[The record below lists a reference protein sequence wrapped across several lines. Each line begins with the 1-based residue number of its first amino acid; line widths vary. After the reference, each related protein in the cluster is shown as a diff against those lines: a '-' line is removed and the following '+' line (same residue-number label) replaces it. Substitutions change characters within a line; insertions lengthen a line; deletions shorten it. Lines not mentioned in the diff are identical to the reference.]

1 MLYESNLSRLTLPT
15 LAVAA
20 MLAGCSSMGMGGAPK
35 AVAKLEP
42 TRGSMVTGVVTF
54 EQQRDYVMVVAKV
67 SGLVPN
73 QEHGF
78 HVHEKG
84 DCSSGDGMSAGG
96 HFNPLGHQH
105 GGAAGT
111 GHAGDM
117 PNLKAD
123 SNGEARVS
131 FQFIGATIGSGVTD
145 IVGRGLIVHA
155 KPDDYRTQP
164 TGDAGGRLAC
174 AVIKTE

>member
-1 MLYESNLSRLTLPT
+1 MLYRPILSRLTLPA
-15 LAVAA
+15 LAVVTV
-20 MLAGCSSMGMGGAPK
+20 LAGCSTIGMGGPPK
-35 AVAKLEP
+35 AVARLEP
-42 TRGSMVTGVVTF
+42 TRGSTVTGVVTF
-54 EQQRDYVMVVAKV
+54 EQQKDYVMVVAKV

-96 HFNPLGHQH
+96 HFNPLGHPH
-105 GGAAGT
+105 GGQAGT

-155 KPDDYRTQP
+155 KPDDYHTQP

-174 AVIKTE
+174 AVIRTE